1 MARQVGS
8 EVMEHVYR
16 GHVARRSGE
25 IYLVP
30 RPHFFMVP
38 GSRADLRKLWTD
50 EPVLLSSHPN
60 PWDYLTRV
68 PIIMHGKKWAG
79 AGVTNYDVVD
89 IADVPATYAELL
101 GIETEQELDGEPLP
115 GFDTSGPDP
124 KVVFTVVIDGG
135 GWNALQQH
143 SEAHPFI
150 DSLREQG
157 TTYMNATIAS
167 APSITGALHATFGT
181 GVYPNKHG
189 LPGNQMRGPDGENTD
204 TWRDAADPR
213 YLRVPAVAD
222 LWDEQQG
229 NRPVVA
235 TVSYEGWHLGM
246 IGHGAQRDGG
256 DQDIAALWEQEPG
269 EWWINEDYYRL
280 PRGLESTDTA
290 RLESYEEELDPRDGL
305 TDGTWFGHDLD
316 YLRAPTVRPG
326 HPAFVRFTGD
336 AVVDMLR
343 DEGIGTDDV
352 TDFVWIEMKMPDF
365 AGHAWNMINREQ
377 GDVLRETDRQLA
389 RFKEELDRLVG
400 AGEYVYAVS
409 ADHGQQPL
417 PDLLGG
423 WRINQKELEDDITD
437 AFGDVLEKST
447 PVDLYVDG
455 EGMENEGVSLD
466 DIARFLGAYTIGDN
480 IPDDAPGADRVPEE
494 WLDDPIFAGAFS
506 TDYLLALEPDAIEA
520 LGDGDHEEGR
530 LTISPDGG
538 GG

>member
-1 MARQVGS
+1 MAKQVGS
-8 EVMEHVYR
+8 DVMEHVYR
-16 GHVARRSGE
+16 GHVEGRSGE
-25 IYLVP
+25 VYLVP
-30 RPHFFMVP
+30 RPHFYMVP
-38 GSRADLRKLWTD
+38 GSRADLTKLWTD
-50 EPVLLSSHPN
+50 EPVLISSHPN

-68 PIIMHGKKWAG
+68 PIIMHGESWAE

-89 IADVPATYAELL
+89 IADIPATYAELL

-115 GFDTSGPDP
+115 GFDTAGRDP

-143 SEAHPFI
+143 PAAHPFI
-150 DSLREQG
+150 DSLREGG
-157 TTYMNATIAS
+157 TTYLNATIAS
-167 APSITGALHATFGT
+167 APSITGALHATFGA

-204 TWRDAADPR
+204 AWRDAADPR
-213 YLRVPAVAD
+213 YMEAPAVAE
-222 LWDEQQG
+222 LWDEQRG

-256 DQDIAALWEQEPG
+256 DKDIAALWEQEPG

-280 PRGLESTDTA
+280 PRAIEETDTA
-290 RLESYEEELDPRDGL
+290 RLEAYEEELDPRDGIV
-305 TDGTWFGHDLD
+305 DNTWFGHELD
-316 YLRAPTVRPG
+316 YLRGPTVRPG
-326 HPAFVRFTGD
+326 TPAFVRFTGD

-343 DEGIGTDDV
+343 DEGIGTDEV

-365 AGHAWNMINREQ
+365 AGHAWNMINPEQ

-389 RFKEELDRLVG
+389 RFKDELDRIVG
-400 AGEYVYAVS
+400 ADDYVYAVS

-423 WRINQKELEDDITD
+423 WRINQKEMEDDIEA

-447 PVDLYVDG
+447 PVDLYVDRAA
-455 EGMENEGVSLD
+455 MEREGVSLD
-466 DIARFLGAYTIGDN
+466 DIALFLGAYTIGDN
-480 IPDDAPGADRVPEE
+480 IPDDAPGTERVPEV
-494 WLDDPIFAGAFS
+494 WFDDRIFVGAFS
-506 TDYLLALEPDAIEA
+506 TDYLLGLDPEVIASFGA
-520 LGDGDHEEGR
+520 GDHPEGR
-530 LTISPDGG
+530 LTITPEGEGG
-538 GG
+538 